1 MKIKKGDLIRVTT
14 GRDKGREVK
23 VERVFPKKGLVLAV
37 GVNQYKKHRKPMGDK
52 PGEVVTLDRPIDVS
66 KIALVC
72 PKCKQ
77 PTRVGYKII
86 DNKKIRICRKCDQD
100 IDTKSPD
107 SAKASSG
114 KQKLKVKKIKK

>member
-1 MKIKKGDLIRVTT
+1 MKIKKGDLIKVTA

-23 VERVFPKKGLVLAV
+23 VERVFPKKGTVLAV

-77 PTRVGYKII
+77 PTRVGYKFL
-86 DNKKIRICRKCDQD
+86 DGKKIRICRKCDQD
-100 IDTKSPD
+100 IDTKQVP
-107 SAKASSG
+107 AKTKVTKVKA
-114 KQKLKVKKIKK
+114 KVKK